1 MKKILCA
8 ALAVVAMLML
18 GCSGTSADYV
28 GGQEGCREGNRLL
41 ADMDNLRVEDDAAL
55 LKLQS
60 LARLTASA
68 ETDIRS
74 NADTMARIWGESL
87 TTGGSEGVGAFLQ
100 RMDRFDEAERE
111 FKVACQKHGY
121 I

>member
-1 MKKILCA
+1 MKKLLCA
-8 ALAVVAMLML
+8 ALTVAALFAV
-18 GCSGTSADYV
+18 GCSGASADYV
-28 GGQEGCREGNRLL
+28 GGEEGCLEGNRLL
-41 ADMDNLRVEDDAAL
+41 SNMDNLRVEDDDAL

-74 NADTMARIWGESL
+74 SADTMARIWGESV
-87 TTGGSEGVGAFLQ
+87 TIGVSEGVTAFLQ

-111 FKVACQKHGY
+111 FKVACQRYGY